1 MSKSSEGSAV
11 IILGLTGS
19 IGMGKSTTAKMFKEA
34 GIPVYDADAAVHE
47 IYEPGGAAVGPLS
60 ERFGDILKDGGVDRA
75 ALRAKVVNNPDAMR
89 DLEAIVHPLVGLS
102 QMNFREQALE
112 SGAFFAVLDIPLLFE
127 TGGDGRCDYV
137 AVVTAPES
145 VQRERVMARGEMSED
160 QFEQIKAKQM
170 ADAEKRARAD
180 FVINTSFGFDFA
192 RAQVQSI
199 ITLLNGLAAETSDD

>member
-1 MSKSSEGSAV
+1 M

-75 ALRAKVVNNPDAMR
+75 ALRAKVVNNADAMR
-89 DLEAIVHPLVGLS
+89 DLESIVHPLVGLS
-102 QMNFREQALE
+102 QMNFRKQALE

-127 TGGDGRCDYV
+127 TGGDSRCDYV

-145 VQRERVMARGEMSED
+145 VQRERVMARGEMNED

-170 ADAEKRARAD
+170 ADADKRARAD